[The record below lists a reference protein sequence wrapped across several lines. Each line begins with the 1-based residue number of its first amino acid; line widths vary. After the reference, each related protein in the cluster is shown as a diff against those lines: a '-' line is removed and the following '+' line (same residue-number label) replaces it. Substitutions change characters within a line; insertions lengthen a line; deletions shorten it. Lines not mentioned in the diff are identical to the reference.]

1 MAHIPVL
8 LKEAVDILD
17 IKPSGTYLDMTLG
30 GFGHGRAICER
41 LDEDGRYIGLDL
53 DDDAIKRAEAL
64 TGGLRCETRFVKS
77 DYCDLD
83 KVLDELDIGKIDGCL
98 ADLGLSSFQID
109 DPKRGFSYMED
120 GPLDMRMDPEGA
132 LTAETVVNTYSEEAL
147 RKLLSEYGEERYA
160 ASIARGIVRERA
172 RGRIDTTA
180 KLVSVIENNIP
191 ASYRYRGGNASA
203 RTFQAV
209 RIEVNGELVNL
220 SGAIEKAASRLDHGG
235 VIAVI
240 SFHSLEDR
248 IVKKTFAGLT
258 RVDDGDKNLPLPT
271 DYVAPEY
278 VPATRSPITPGDEE
292 IAANPRSRSARLRA
306 VRKK

>member
-17 IKPSGTYLDMTLG
+17 IKPSGIYLDMTLG

-41 LDEDGRYIGLDL
+41 LDANGIYIGLDL
-53 DDDAIKRAEAL
+53 DDDAIKRAESL
-64 TGGLRCETRFVKS
+64 TGGLKCATYFVKS

-83 KVLDELDIGKIDGCL
+83 KVLDDLSIEKIDGCL

-132 LTAETVVNTYSEEAL
+132 LTAETVVNTYSEDAL
-147 RKLLSEYGEERYA
+147 RKLLYEYGEERYA
-160 ASIARGIVRERA
+160 ASIARGIVRERV

-220 SGAIEKAASRLDHGG
+220 SGAIEKAASRLGHEG

-248 IVKKTFAGLT
+248 IVKKTFASLT
-258 RVDDGDKNLPLPT
+258 SSNDGDKNLPLPM
-271 DYVAPEY
+271 DYVPPEY
-278 VPATRSPITPGDEE
+278 ILETRSPITPGNEE
-292 IAANPRSRSARLRA
+292 IAANPRSRSAKLRA